1 MNDTYRPK
9 YLILAAAA
17 SLGLVMTASAQS
29 TVETASAPAPVVEN
43 SAGLLGSG
51 YTAVT
56 FRYTDL
62 DDGPPSALRGVAV
75 EFNQPLQAGYDFR
88 LGYSWA
94 RASADPIRFTA
105 QDLNAGVVAYTKLE
119 WGRPFVQALAGW
131 EWQRG
136 LGSSDSSFA
145 YTLGTGVEFAV
156 APAFALTPYINFVRS
171 TGFNRSEFDYGVK
184 ATYRVNRQ
192 WSASVGWEYDAV
204 SHFKDR
210 QTYSVGVNYH
220 F

>member
-1 MNDTYRPK
+1 MNDTFRTK

-17 SLGLVMTASAQS
+17 SLGLALSASAQ
-29 TVETASAPAPVVEN
+29 TAAAATSAPAPVVDHG
-43 SAGLLGSG
+43 AGLLGSG

-75 EFNQPLQAGYDFR
+75 EFNQPLQAGYDFK

-94 RASADPIRFTA
+94 RASADPIRLTD
-105 QDLNAGVVAYTKLE
+105 QDLNAGVVAYTNLD

-136 LGSSDSSFA
+136 RGASDSSFA

-156 APAFALTPYINFVRS
+156 APALALTPYLNFVRA
-171 TGFNRSEFDYGVK
+171 TGFNRSEADYGVK

-192 WSASVGWEYDAV
+192 WSASVGWEYNDV
-204 SHFKDR
+204 MHHKDR
-210 QTYSVGVNYH
+210 QTYTIGVNYH